1 MAAETCTCGGRIGL
15 DGVALVEQVLV
26 VELLEQPPQALDVLV
41 VVGDV
46 GVLHVHPIA
55 HLVRKVG
62 PLGGVHHHVLAATA
76 VVVLN
81 GNLGTDVFLGDAQFL
96 LYTEFH
102 GQSVGIPTGLALHL
116 ETLHGLETAEGVL
129 QRACQD
135 MVDTRM
141 SVG

>member
-1 MAAETCTCGGRIGL
+1 MAAEACTCGGRIGL

-26 VELLEQPPQALDVLV
+26 VELLEQPPQALDILV

-46 GVLHVHPIA
+46 GVLHVHPVA
-55 HLVRKVG
+55 HLVGKVG

-81 GNLGTDVFLGDAQFL
+81 GNLGADVFLGDAQFL
-96 LYTEFH
+96 LHAEFH
-102 GQSVGIPTGLALHL
+102 GQSVCIPTGLALHL
-116 ETLHGLETAEGVL
+116 EALHGLETAEGVL
-129 QRACQD
+129 QRACQY

>member
-1 MAAETCTCGGRIGL
+1 MAAEACTCGGRIWL

-41 VVGDV
+41 VVGNV
-46 GVLHVHPIA
+46 GVLHVHPVA

-76 VVVLN
+76 VIVLN
-81 GNLGTDVFLGDAQFL
+81 GNLGADVFLGDAQFL
-96 LYTEFH
+96 LHTEFH
-102 GQSVGIPTGLALHL
+102 RQAVCIPTGLALHL
-116 ETLHGLETAEGVL
+116 EALHGLETTECIF
-129 QRACQD
+129 QRTGKY
-135 MVDTRM
+135 MVNARM

>member
-81 GNLGTDVFLGDAQFL
+81 GNLGADVFLGDAQFL
-96 LYTEFH
+96 LHAEFH
-102 GQSVGIPTGLALHL
+102 GQAVSIPTGLALHL
-116 ETLHGLETAEGVL
+116 EALHGLETAEGVL